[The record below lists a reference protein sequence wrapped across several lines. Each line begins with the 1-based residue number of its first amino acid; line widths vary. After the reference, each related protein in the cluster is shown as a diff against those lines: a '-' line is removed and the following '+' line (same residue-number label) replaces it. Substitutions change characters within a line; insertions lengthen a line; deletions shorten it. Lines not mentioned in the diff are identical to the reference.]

1 MAEFQQSLRVHGAV
15 ENEWMCVQPHCTAG
29 GLAPPFHD
37 QDPSQTASQ
46 TPPVHITCTLKEEKY
61 HSLSPFTAKNITLFG
76 NVSPQSF
83 QLKWKLRQ
91 TLLM

>member
-1 MAEFQQSLRVHGAV
+1 MSG
-15 ENEWMCVQPHCTAG
+15 CVFNHIARLVVLP
-29 GLAPPFHD
+29 LHD
-37 QDPSQTASQ
+37 RDPSQTASQ